1 MSTEENK
8 VLEAKI
14 SKKITKPVLIG
25 LIIYAVVALV
35 IIITGFA
42 VGCYYSESEFY
53 SIVEHG
59 YIDSKVESPGWYTL
73 DFYWHHYFSDGDKII
88 YDYPENVVAVV
99 FIILI
104 MVLIPVVYLLISYR
118 RRKLTSLM
126 VTETE
131 IIGSYTA
138 FIPISKITLR
148 MPIEKIDNVSAVK
161 NFLFLFKGKAII
173 IRSTSGKVRIYYV
186 ENADEVVAFILEAIQ
201 NARQSKSNNAAPTP
215 DNGQN
220 DYIESIKKLSEL
232 RNAGILTEEEF
243 NKKKNELL
251 NKM

>member
-14 SKKITKPVLIG
+14 SNKFSGSISLILFIYVL
-25 LIIYAVVALV
+25 LVLLLV
-35 IIITGFA
+35 IIGF
-42 VGCYYSESEFY
+42 VDGSYETSRY
-53 SIVEHG
+53 SITAWFALRFVWKGKGSGSAGDTDYYPG
-59 YIDSKVESPGWYTL
+59 YI
-73 DFYWHHYFSDGDKII
+73 
-88 YDYPENVVAVV
+88 VA
-99 FIILI
+99 FIFI
-104 MVLIPVVYLLISYR
+104 MLVLIALPLIYVLICKR
-118 RRKLTSLM
+118 INKLTSLT

-131 IIGSYTA
+131 IIGSYAA

-148 MPIEKIDNVSAVK
+148 MPIEKIDNVTAVK
-161 NFLFLFKGKAII
+161 NILFLFRGKAII

-215 DNGQN
+215 DNSQN

-232 RNAGILTEEEF
+232 KNAGILTEEEF